1 MATPDLIEKAFE
13 RIRLRMLSFGTT
25 LNGDDNTVLTI
36 TSRACGEGVTSTALG
51 LAAEMSHEGRTL
63 LIDASSEGKKIGES
77 LGIVTEPLAIE
88 NISRANMQT
97 KRFITQIS
105 DPSIDILS
113 LSIPERSKS
122 NLIDFNV
129 PFWSEIRS
137 YYKSIIVDSG
147 SLQKPSALIWA
158 NWTDHTLL
166 VIDASI
172 TSRETLEKFKS
183 DLKKSNLNIS
193 GFIMNKRLFHIPNFL
208 WSKVK

>member
-1 MATPDLIEKAFE
+1 MATTDLIEKAFE

-25 LNGDDNTVLTI
+25 LSGNDNTVLTI
-36 TSRACGEGVTSTALG
+36 TSRVCGEGVTSIALG
-51 LAAEMSHEGRTL
+51 LAAEMSLEGKTL
-63 LIDASSEGKKIGES
+63 LIDASSEGRKAGES
-77 LGIVTEPLAIE
+77 LDIVTEPLSIE
-88 NISRANMQT
+88 NISRANVQT
-97 KRFITQIS
+97 KRHITQIS

-129 PFWSEIRS
+129 PVWSEIRS

-172 TSRETLEKFKS
+172 TSRETLEKFS
-183 DLKKSNLNIS
+183 NDIKKSNLKVS
-193 GFIMNKRLFHIPNFL
+193 GFIMNKRLFYIPNFL